1 MLNSLMLL
9 LKSRKFLLLLFASM
23 QTILF
28 YYLPDFPDTVWQSID
43 MVIVAVIMG
52 IAIEDGAEKIGR
64 TKSE

>member
-1 MLNSLMLL
+1 MVRSFGLL
-9 LKSRKFLLLLFASM
+9 LKSRKFLLLLFAAL

-28 YYLPDFPDTVWQSID
+28 YYFPDFPDTVWQSID

-52 IAIEDGAEKIGR
+52 IAIEDGAAKIGR